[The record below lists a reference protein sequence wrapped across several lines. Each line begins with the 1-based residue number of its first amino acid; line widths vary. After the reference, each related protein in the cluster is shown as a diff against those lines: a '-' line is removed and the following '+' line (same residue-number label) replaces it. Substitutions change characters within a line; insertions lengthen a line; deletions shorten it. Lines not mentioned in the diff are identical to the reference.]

1 MNAKTTDGWTALIG
15 AATFGLEKVVN
26 LLLENS
32 ACVNA
37 KTNSGWT
44 ALIGAT
50 FNGNAEIIKLLLE
63 KSTNINAVFEGKTAL
78 DWARDQ
84 GQDKIAQLLLQYSRR
99 LL

>member
-1 MNAKTTDGWTALIG
+1 M
-15 AATFGLEKVVN
+15 N

-44 ALIGAT
+44 ALIGST

-84 GQDKIAQLLLQYSRR
+84 GQDEIAQLLLQYSRR

>member
-1 MNAKTTDGWTALIG
+1 M
-15 AATFGLEKVVN
+15 N

-84 GQDKIAQLLLQYSRR
+84 GQDEIAQLLLQYSRR

>member
-15 AATFGLEKVVN
+15 AATFGLEKIVD
-26 LLLENS
+26 LLLEKS
-32 ACVNA
+32 AFVNV

-50 FNGNAEIIKLLLE
+50 FNGNKKVIKLLLE
-63 KSTNINAVFEGKTAL
+63 KSADFNAVFEGKTAL

-84 GQDKIAQLLLQYSRR
+84 GHDEIAKIILQYKRR
-99 LL
+99 VL